1 MGSKRT
7 LLIVEDEPAM
17 RLAIKSA
24 LSALED
30 HNIVEAADGLE
41 ALRIID
47 EVNPDLI
54 VLDLLMPKMGG
65 IDVLIALQ
73 ERDEPRPDR
82 KIIVLS
88 ALVAP
93 QMVEHLQR
101 LGAHRVVTKPFHIH
115 ELLNTV
121 EEVCAGTSGTSL
133 SSARPHLNPSIPQY
147 TSVNHRA
154 GVSGTPG

>member
-1 MGSKRT
+1 MASERKM
-7 LLIVEDEPAM
+7 LIAEDEPAM

-24 LSALED
+24 LSALEGYT
-30 HNIVEAADGLE
+30 IFEAADGVE

-73 ERDEPRPDR
+73 ERGEPRPDG
-82 KIIVLS
+82 KIVVLS
-88 ALVAP
+88 AVVAP

-101 LGAHRVVTKPFHIH
+101 LGAHRVVSKPFHIS

-121 EEVCAGTSGTSL
+121 EEMCAGTV
-133 SSARPHLNPSIPQY
+133 AHL
-147 TSVNHRA
+147 
-154 GVSGTPG
+154 

>member
-1 MGSKRT
+1 MAMLNNTVGGVMASERKM
-7 LLIVEDEPAM
+7 LIAEDEPAM

-24 LSALED
+24 LSALEGYT
-30 HNIVEAADGLE
+30 IFEAADGVE

-73 ERDEPRPDR
+73 ERAEPRPDG
-82 KIIVLS
+82 KIVVLS
-88 ALVAP
+88 AVVAP

-101 LGAHRVVTKPFHIH
+101 LGAHRVVSKPFHIS

-121 EEVCAGTSGTSL
+121 EEICAGT
-133 SSARPHLNPSIPQY
+133 AAHL
-147 TSVNHRA
+147 
-154 GVSGTPG
+154 

>member
-1 MGSKRT
+1 MS
-7 LLIVEDEPAM
+7 LLNNTVGGVMASERKMLIAEDEPAM
-17 RLAIKSA
+17 RMAIKSA
-24 LSALED
+24 LSALEGYT
-30 HNIVEAADGLE
+30 IFEAADGVE

-73 ERDEPRPDR
+73 ERGEPRPDG
-82 KIIVLS
+82 KIVVLS
-88 ALVAP
+88 AVVAP

-101 LGAHRVVTKPFHIH
+101 LGAHRVVSKPFHIS

-121 EEVCAGTSGTSL
+121 EELCAGTV
-133 SSARPHLNPSIPQY
+133 A
-147 TSVNHRA
+147 HR
-154 GVSGTPG
+154 